1 MRWPSGVALVLQG
14 TAKRYHTPLAAKIHP
29 GLRVVSKG
37 DEAAVRRGWEG
48 KSRQDGGATVSSRA
62 ETGTA
67 VLCPCAEMRRL
78 GSAHRA
84 PLLEAFPAKDRAAL
98 RRAEGDGGVLAALR
112 TGGFGLRPHL
122 RRAICPAATTLGALG
137 FAGFA
142 AFRFVL
148 EALVGEKHLLAG
160 SKYEFSTA
168 FGTLQDLIVE
178 FHEPLPLAQ
187 VEQGKGRTLHL
198 SLIHI

>member
-14 TAKRYHTPLAAKIHP
+14 TAKRYHTPLAGKIHP
-29 GLRVVSKG
+29 GLRAVSKG
-37 DEAAVRRGWEG
+37 EEAAERRGWG
-48 KSRQDGGATVSSRA
+48 RQKPAGWRRYPSSRA
-62 ETGTA
+62 RTGTA
-67 VLCPCAEMRRL
+67 VPCPCAEMRRL

-98 RRAEGDGGVLAALR
+98 RRAEGDSGVLAALR

-122 RRAICPAATTLGALG
+122 RRAVGPAATLSALG

-187 VEQGKGRTLHL
+187 VEQGEGPHL
-198 SLIHI
+198 AP

>member
-14 TAKRYHTPLAAKIHP
+14 TAKRYHTPLAGKIHP
-29 GLRVVSKG
+29 GLGPVSKG
-37 DEAAVRRGWEG
+37 EEAAERRGWG
-48 KSRQDGGATVSSRA
+48 RQKPAGWRRYPSSRA
-62 ETGTA
+62 RTGTVA
-67 VLCPCAEMRRL
+67 PCPCAEMRRL

-98 RRAEGDGGVLAALR
+98 RRAEGDCGVLAALR

-122 RRAICPAATTLGALG
+122 RRAVCPAAATLSALG

-160 SKYEFSTA
+160 SKYEFSAA

-187 VEQGKGRTLHL
+187 VEQGEGPHL
-198 SLIHI
+198 AP